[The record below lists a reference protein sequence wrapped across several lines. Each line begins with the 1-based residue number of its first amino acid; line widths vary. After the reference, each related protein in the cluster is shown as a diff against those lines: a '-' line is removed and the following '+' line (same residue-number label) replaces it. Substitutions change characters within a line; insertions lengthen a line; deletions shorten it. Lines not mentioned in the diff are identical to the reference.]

1 MVDVRVAYLSAM
13 FVPLGVGK
21 YALPPVSSRAGVTYG
36 IRCRACEY
44 AVSCISPFRFDNT
57 AVVVVCH
64 ASVAHTTSGRST
76 CWQEQALSVRYSTP
90 SIESRC
96 RIM

>member
-1 MVDVRVAYLSAM
+1 MVEVRVAYLSAM

-21 YALPPVSSRAGVTYG
+21 YALPPDFSCAGVTYG

-44 AVSCISPFRFDNT
+44 AVSCISPFRFDN
-57 AVVVVCH
+57 AVVVMCH
-64 ASVAHTTSGRST
+64 AGVAHTTSGHST
-76 CWQEQALSVRYSTP
+76 CWQEQALSVRYSNP